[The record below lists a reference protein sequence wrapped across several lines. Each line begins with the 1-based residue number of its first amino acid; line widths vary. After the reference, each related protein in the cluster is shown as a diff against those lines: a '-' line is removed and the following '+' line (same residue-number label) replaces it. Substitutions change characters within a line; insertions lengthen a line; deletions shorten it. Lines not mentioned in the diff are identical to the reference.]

1 MKHENSVLALVVRW
15 ALASSLLVVAACGD
29 SEGEVVVTAYGED
42 FIELGIVADEV
53 GDGWSIDFSSFEVE
67 VEEVEVAGR
76 VFEDLG
82 TVELTV
88 PTDGAGHEL
97 SRSAVD
103 AGEFSGPRYVL
114 GGIHVVGV
122 AERQGV
128 SKSFDW
134 RFPARV
140 AYSNCETTT
149 LVEEG
154 DTATFEITV
163 HADHLLYDSLVA
175 EEPSLF
181 FDPIASADGN
191 ADDVITETELAEVDI
206 GGYDPG
212 NSGANDMWAYLT
224 ALVGNLGHVDGEG
237 HCDAN

>member
-1 MKHENSVLALVVRW
+1 MKRKINVLALGL
-15 ALASSLLVVAACGD
+15 ALSSVTACGD

-42 FIELGIVADEV
+42 FIELGIAATEV
-53 GDGWSIDFSSFEVE
+53 GDGWSVDFSSFEVE

-76 VFEDLG
+76 VFSDLG
-82 TVELTV
+82 PVELAVATNGV
-88 PTDGAGHEL
+88 GHEL
-97 SRSAVD
+97 SRGAVE
-103 AGEFSGPRYVL
+103 AGEFSAPRYVL
-114 GGIHVVGV
+114 GGIHVVGT

-128 SKSFDW
+128 TKSFDW

-140 AYSNCETTT
+140 TYSNCETTT
-149 LVEEG
+149 VVEEG
-154 DTATFEITV
+154 GTATFQITV

-181 FDPIASADGN
+181 FDPIANADGD
-191 ADDVITETELAEVDI
+191 ADGVITEAELAAADI
-206 GGYDPG
+206 GGYDAG